1 VNEAGPA
8 ATRVLA
14 TGSAW
19 GRVNLLGEHT
29 DYNDGYVLPT
39 VVPLCTLVELAASP
53 DGRFHA
59 SSATLSK
66 QAVFDGP
73 DAEASGFARY
83 LVGCLRALAER
94 GIAVPPVSISIR
106 SSVPIGSGLSSSAAL
121 EVAFLRAVRG
131 LLGLGLD
138 DVELAR
144 IAHRAESAHVGV
156 HVGVMDQMASSLGAP
171 GRMLFLDTRSLDFEQ
186 LPLPRGCAVLVID
199 SNHPRN
205 LSDTPYN
212 LRREECRIAARMLGV
227 PALRDVRRI
236 ASVSGL
242 PEPYSKR
249 ARHVVLENHRV
260 LEARTAEAARFGLL
274 MNASHASLRD
284 DFEVSIP
291 ALDALV
297 QAMQRQPGVYGAR
310 LTGAGFG
317 GACVALVASS
327 ELAKAR
333 DGTLADYAAAGFRG
347 TAIT

>member
-1 VNEAGPA
+1 MTEAGPA
-8 ATRVLA
+8 PARVLA
-14 TGSAW
+14 AGSAW

-39 VVPLCTLVELAASP
+39 VVPLCTIVELAASP
-53 DGRFHA
+53 DGRYHA
-59 SSATLSK
+59 RSATLSE

-73 DAEASGFARY
+73 DAKTSGFARY
-83 LVGCLRALAER
+83 LAGCLRALAGH
-94 GIAVPPVSISIR
+94 GIAVPPVSIAIR

-131 LLGLGLD
+131 LLGLAFD
-138 DVELAR
+138 DLEIAR
-144 IAHRAESAHVGV
+144 IAHRAESEYVGV
-156 HVGVMDQMASSLGAP
+156 HVGIMDQMASSLGAP
-171 GRMLFLDTRSLDFEQ
+171 GRMLFIDTRSLHFEQ
-186 LPLPRGCAVLVID
+186 LPLPRNCAVLVVD

-236 ASVSGL
+236 ASVSAL
-242 PEPYSKR
+242 PAPYSKR
-249 ARHVVLENHRV
+249 ARHVVQENHRV
-260 LEARTAEAARFGLL
+260 LEARTAEPARFGLL

-297 QAMQRQPGVYGAR
+297 QAMQRQRGVHGAR

-317 GACVALVASS
+317 GACVALVDST
-327 ELAKAR
+327 ELATAR
-333 DGTLADYAAAGFRG
+333 AGTLADYAAAGYRG